1 MGKKLTYLL
10 ILLSVVLSYCTSFER
25 EKQNTLSSGS
35 LKKMPVKSVKINYS
49 DKEILSEVIERQS
62 NFRPIENIISIKSIN
77 ITKVETEKHKVN
89 YNFSLKTRYINI
101 PFENKIF
108 TCQNKYFSINF
119 DNDIFN
125 NTDLYYTNGIN
136 FEFINHIFEHSP
148 LMKLMLPYCGSSIN
162 YYGISLIQNMYTPTN
177 PDIEYVL
184 IGDRPFSAYL
194 YIGHF
199 KISNDVS
206 KKFRQTSELNIG
218 LIGSNAM
225 GEFVQQTIHD
235 IEPQGWNHQ
244 ISNDIVLNYSVK
256 FEKSLLS
263 SRNVE
268 INGMLDGSVGTLYN
282 KAGLGFLTRIG
293 KFNPYFNGISYC
305 DEYSR
310 KRDNF
315 RKIRY
320 YFFAKVQSYLIGYD
334 ATLQGGVFNRNS
346 IYTIDNK
353 NINRTVFKGSA
364 GIVFSLSRFSLE
376 VEQVFLSPEFDNGL
390 FHKWLHINTRFCF

>member
-1 MGKKLTYLL
+1 MSKKLTYLL
-10 ILLSVVLSYCTSFER
+10 ILLSIFISYCTSFEK
-25 EKQNTLSSGS
+25 EKDNIFSSGS

-49 DKEILSEVIERQS
+49 DKEILSEIIERQS

-77 ITKVETEKHKVN
+77 ITKVKSVEQKSN
-89 YNFSLKTRYINI
+89 CNFTLKTRFINV

-108 TCQNKYFSINF
+108 TCKNKYFSINF

-125 NTDLYYTNGIN
+125 NTDFYYTNGIN

-148 LMKLMLPYCGSSIN
+148 LMKLMLPYRGSSIN
-162 YYGISLIQNMYTPTN
+162 YYGISLVQNMYTPTN
-177 PDIEYVL
+177 PDIEYIL

-199 KISNDVS
+199 KISNDVI

-218 LIGSNAM
+218 LIGSNAL
-225 GEFVQQTIHD
+225 GGLVQQTIHD
-235 IEPQGWNHQ
+235 IEPHGWNHQ

-263 SRNVE
+263 SKIIEV
-268 INGMLDGSVGTLYN
+268 NGMLDGSVGTLYN
-282 KAGLGFLTRIG
+282 KIGLGFLTRMG

-310 KRDNF
+310 KKDNF

-334 ATLQGGVFNRNS
+334 ATLQGGVFNRSS

-364 GIVFSLSRFSLE
+364 GVVFSLSRFSLE
-376 VEQVFLSPEFDNGL
+376 VEQVFLTPEFNTGL

>member
-10 ILLSVVLSYCTSFER
+10 ILLSVVLSYCTSFEK
-25 EKQNTLSSGS
+25 EKENTFYSGS
-35 LKKMPVKSVKINYS
+35 LKKMTVRSVKINYS
-49 DKEILSEVIERQS
+49 NKEILYEIVERQS
-62 NFRPIENIISIKSIN
+62 NFRPIENIISIKSIK
-77 ITKVETEKHKVN
+77 ITKVKSIEKKSN
-89 YNFSLKTRYINI
+89 CNFILKAKFIDF
-101 PFENKIF
+101 PFYNKIV

-125 NTDLYYTNGIN
+125 NTDFYYTNGIN

-148 LMKLMLPYCGSSIN
+148 LMKLMLPYRGSSIN
-162 YYGISLIQNMYTPTN
+162 YYGISLVQNMYTPTN

-199 KISNDVS
+199 KVSNDVS
-206 KKFRQTSELNIG
+206 KKFRQTSKLNIG
-218 LIGSNAM
+218 LIGSNAL
-225 GEFVQQTIHD
+225 GGFVQQTIHD
-235 IEPQGWNHQ
+235 IELQGWKHQ

-256 FEKSLLS
+256 FEKSLFS
-263 SRNVE
+263 SKNIE

-282 KAGLGFLTRIG
+282 KVGLGFLTRMG
-293 KFNPYFNGISYC
+293 RFNPYFNGISYC

-310 KRDNF
+310 KKDNF

-334 ATLQGGVFNRNS
+334 ATLQGGVLNRTS

-353 NINRTVFKGSA
+353 NINRTVFRGSA

-376 VEQVFLSPEFDNGL
+376 LEQVFLSPEFDTGL